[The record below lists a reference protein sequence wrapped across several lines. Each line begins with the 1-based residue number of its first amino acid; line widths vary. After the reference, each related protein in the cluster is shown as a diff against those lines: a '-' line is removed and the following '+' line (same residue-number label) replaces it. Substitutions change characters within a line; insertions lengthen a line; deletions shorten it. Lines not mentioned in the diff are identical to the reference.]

1 MRSLI
6 IAFAMYSRVPVPH
19 VTWDDKGMKYA
30 MCYFPLVG
38 AGLTALS
45 SLAFWLL
52 NHLMLSPLLISA
64 VMASLPVL
72 YTGGIHFDGF
82 LDTEDALHSY
92 KSREERLAILKDSH
106 IGAFAVISGITY
118 MILSV
123 GFCSGL
129 TAQNAVCACCGY
141 IFSRILSAIAVVAFP
156 KAGSRSGSLR
166 HFADAAGG
174 RVLRILIAELL
185 IFIGVILLIF
195 RMRGAVLLITGAFV
209 FLYYYRMSRRIFGG
223 ITGDVAGYFVTLSE
237 LWMLIAI
244 VMAEAAVL

>member
-1 MRSLI
+1 MHSLI

-19 VTWDDKGMKYA
+19 IKWDDKGMKYA

-45 SLAFWLL
+45 CLAFWLM
-52 NHLMLSPLLISA
+52 NHLALPALLISA
-64 VMASLPVL
+64 VMAALPVL

-118 MILSV
+118 MILLT
-123 GFCSGL
+123 GFFSGL
-129 TAQNAVCACCGY
+129 TARNVTCACCGY
-141 IFSRILSAIAVVAFP
+141 IFSRLLSAIAVVAFP
-156 KAGSRSGSLR
+156 KAGSRNGSLR
-166 HFADAAGG
+166 HFADAADS
-174 RVLRILIAELL
+174 RAFR
-185 IFIGVILLIF
+185 ILLIELVIFAGAVIVLF
-195 RMRGAVLLITGAFV
+195 RLRGALLLVTGGLV
-209 FLYYYRMSRRIFGG
+209 FWYYYRMSRRVFGG
-223 ITGDVAGYFVTLSE
+223 ITGDIAGYFVTLSE

-244 VMAEAAVL
+244 VLADAVVS